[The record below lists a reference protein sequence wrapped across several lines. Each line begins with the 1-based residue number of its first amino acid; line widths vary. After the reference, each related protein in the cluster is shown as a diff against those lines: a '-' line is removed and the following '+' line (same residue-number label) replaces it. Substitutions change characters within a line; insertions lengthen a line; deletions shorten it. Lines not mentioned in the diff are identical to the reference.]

1 MTMMTVPT
9 DPNHIAPV
17 STFAALEDALYSV
30 NVQHPALTAPV
41 PLHGRIAAIVG
52 SVVQLRVPLP
62 GVQADIKL
70 VRQPAEPSAVADEP
84 DDGGPIAAAK
94 KAIRAK
100 AGDIRG
106 GITMH
111 QPGLHVVKVTLAKR
125 WSTEVVIAAFD
136 AAALD
141 RLRLPGN
148 PQGRLQRLQ
157 RIIADDLVTRES
169 IIAALEVGDGCN
181 GISNIL
187 LGAPDASSPPNLDVG
202 RF

>member
-1 MTMMTVPT
+1 MTMMTVPA
-9 DPNHIAPV
+9 DPNHIAPL
-17 STFAALEDALYSV
+17 STFAALEDAVFSV

-41 PLHGRIAAIVG
+41 PMHGRLAAIVG

-70 VRQPAEPSAVADEP
+70 VRQPADPEAAADEP
-84 DDGGPIAAAK
+84 DDDGPIAAAK

-111 QPGLHVVKVTLAKR
+111 RPGLYVVRITIAKR
-125 WSTEVVIAAFD
+125 WSTDVVIAAFD

-157 RIIADDLVTRES
+157 RIISDDLVTRES
-169 IIAALEVGDGCN
+169 IISALEVGDGCN
-181 GISNIL
+181 GISGVL

-202 RF
+202 RY